1 MDEYPN
7 ENDSKKIGCNP
18 FYEGITAYIS
28 DNKLIDL
35 AIALN
40 LPTLLAPLPI

>member
-18 FYEGITAYIS
+18 FYEVITAYMTI
-28 DNKLIDL
+28 
-35 AIALN
+35 N
-40 LPTLLAPLPI
+40 LLF